1 MNFKDRI
8 FKNQSPWGTGSDN
21 NNGSGN
27 TNQPPNLD
35 EIIANIQ
42 KKLINFFLVENQE
55 AASPLFWD

>member
-8 FKNQSPWGTGSDN
+8 FKNQSPWGSGSDN

-42 KKLINFFLVENQE
+42 KKLINFSQAADQVGANQ
-55 AASPLFWD
+55 SY